1 MPSDVAA
8 AFRAMA
14 DRIEAAG
21 AATFGGACL
30 VIAPG
35 EAGVVDS
42 LMLSAA
48 PNPAVFWSSIEGQV
62 SLVIAEF
69 KQSQQA
75 PPGMGGR
82 RGY

>member
-1 MPSDVAA
+1 MSTGTADPAA

-42 LMLSAA
+42 LMLSAT
-48 PNPAVFWSSIEGQV
+48 PNPAVFWSSVEGQV

-75 PPGMGGR
+75 PSR